1 MEVENTAGRVS
12 VGFPLSL
19 GLLFAL
25 LLLLCGL
32 LCCCLQWDKFRALL
46 PCSGCVNA
54 LIGLGSDSVS
64 YHPPLK
70 PELPFV
76 VTKQKE
82 VESLPVLMPGDEVPK
97 FIALACPC
105 QPPKEEKITIQVHKD
120 T

>member
-1 MEVENTAGRVS
+1 MEVEDAASRVS

-25 LLLLCGL
+25 LLLLCGV

-46 PCSGCVNA
+46 PCSGFLNA
-54 LIGLGSDSVS
+54 LLGPDSAS
-64 YHPPLK
+64 YHPPQK

-76 VTKQKE
+76 VTKKME
-82 VESLPVLMPGDEVPK
+82 IESSPVLMPGDEVPK
-97 FIALACPC
+97 FIAMACPC
-105 QPPKEEKITIQVHKD
+105 QPPKEEKITIQVHQA

>member
-1 MEVENTAGRVS
+1 MEVEDTASRVS

-46 PCSGCVNA
+46 PCSGFLNA
-54 LIGLGSDSVS
+54 VLGSDSAYY
-64 YHPPLK
+64 YHPPHK
-70 PELPFV
+70 PELPYV
-76 VTKQKE
+76 VTKQE
-82 VESLPVLMPGDEVPK
+82 VVQSLPVLMPGDEVPK

-105 QPPKEEKITIQVHKD
+105 QPPKEEKITIQVQKGA
-120 T
+120 

>member
-1 MEVENTAGRVS
+1 MRLLVYLLV
-12 VGFPLSL
+12 L
-19 GLLFAL
+19 GLM
-25 LLLLCGL
+25 G
-32 LCCCLQWDKFRALL
+32 Q
-46 PCSGCVNA
+46 
-54 LIGLGSDSVS
+54 
-64 YHPPLK
+64 
-70 PELPFV
+70 